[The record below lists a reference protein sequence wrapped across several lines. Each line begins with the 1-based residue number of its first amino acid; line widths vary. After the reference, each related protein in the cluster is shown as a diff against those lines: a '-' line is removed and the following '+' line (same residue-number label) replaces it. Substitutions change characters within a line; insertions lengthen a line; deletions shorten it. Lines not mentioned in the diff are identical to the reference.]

1 MKTASQIH
9 KTSIFLISYS
19 QRVLYLSKYKY

>member
-9 KTSIFLISYS
+9 QTLVFLISYS
-19 QRVLYLSKYKY
+19 QYVLYLSKYKY